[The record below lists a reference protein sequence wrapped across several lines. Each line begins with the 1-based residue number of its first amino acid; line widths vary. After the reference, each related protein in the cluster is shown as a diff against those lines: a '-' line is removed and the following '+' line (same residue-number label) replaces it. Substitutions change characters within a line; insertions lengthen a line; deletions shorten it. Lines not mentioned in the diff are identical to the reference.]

1 MEDEMK
7 YLAALTALGL
17 LASTTAY
24 AQNSQGTD
32 QQSSSPA
39 TSSQATSQQTG
50 AQPLSQ
56 QFVRQ
61 IQMRLRQQGV
71 YDGKPTGA
79 WDDQTTKAVQNFQ
92 QANNI
97 QPTGQIDGAT
107 IIALMRPAQSD
118 MDEGSSAPPTGAMG
132 GNAAPTVRVIPLMRI
147 YEHGYQQGFAQGL
160 RWAQQAQQQ
169 EEQGDQQQ

>member
-1 MEDEMK
+1 MEDEMR
-7 YLAALTALGL
+7 YVAALTALGL
-17 LASTTAY
+17 LASTAAY
-24 AQNSQGTD
+24 AQNSQGTE

-39 TSSQATSQQTG
+39 ASSQTTSQQAGT
-50 AQPLSQ
+50 QPLSQ

-61 IQMRLRQQGV
+61 IQMRLRQQGI

-107 IIALMRPAQSD
+107 IIALMRPAQND
-118 MDEGSSAPPTGAMG
+118 MDEGSSAPPTGATG
-132 GNAAPTVRVIPLMRI
+132 GNPTPTVRVMPLMRI

-160 RWAQQAQQQ
+160 RWAQQQQ